1 MARRRFAEE
10 GLLPPQLE
18 RRAAL
23 RERFPHARDEVLDPN
38 PNPNQNPTP
47 TPTPNQNQNQN
58 PRPNQNQNPSPNP
71 DQNPNEVLD
80 AVRTMGALFP
90 DYHRMLPVHHP

>member
-38 PNPNQNPTP
+38 PNPNQNPNP
-47 TPTPNQNQNQN
+47 NPNPNQNQNQN
-58 PRPNQNQNPSPNP
+58 PRPNQNQNP
-71 DQNPNEVLD
+71 NEVLD
-80 AVRTMGALFP
+80 AVRMIAALFP
-90 DYHRMLPVHHP
+90 DYPPMFPVYHP